1 MKIDESCVL
10 MRVIMAIE
18 VIACDVSPVAMF
30 CFKMKIFR
38 CFDGCVGR
46 TATDSKIIRD
56 VLRRGDTYF
65 RLEFSKIS

>member
-30 CFKMKIFR
+30 FHDDDNDK
-38 CFDGCVGR
+38 D
-46 TATDSKIIRD
+46 D
-56 VLRRGDTYF
+56 
-65 RLEFSKIS
+65 E